1 MFHRNVVIPH
11 ARGVTV
17 VVVVVVV
24 VFVVHA
30 VGERS
35 KRLEEIRLR
44 RQQQREALLQ
54 GANVHTAS
62 ERASQV
68 STGGVVYGW
77 SILCTLCRPKCLHQ
91 GYCVGLFCTGGIVL
105 SCTGSAQGCDVGLS
119 CTGGVVLR

>member
-1 MFHRNVVIPH
+1 MH

-17 VVVVVVV
+17 VVVAVV

-68 STGGVVYGW
+68 STGGW
-77 SILCTLCRPKCLHQ
+77 SILCTLCRPKCLYQ

-105 SCTGSAQGCDVGLS
+105 SCTGSVQGVMLDCPVQGAL
-119 CTGGVVLR
+119 C